1 MRAVFITNARSGR
14 QRRAGALHAAIE
26 AVAAK
31 HDVDYSIE
39 PSASL
44 DALDALVDGAIVRGV
59 DIIVAVGG
67 DGTVHEIAKRLIG
80 RDVAIGIVPTGSG
93 NGLARHLGIP
103 VDPTAAVALLASGKV
118 VTIDTAEVNGRPFF
132 GVAGVGFDAVVA
144 HRFASSKTRGLF
156 TYVIEALRAFFA
168 FSPELY
174 RITVDGEDL
183 ETKAFLVVVANSKQ
197 WGNEARIAPLASV
210 CDGLLDVS
218 IVTAIPHL
226 GSLPGM
232 LRRLFAGTL
241 QESAQLKLLRGAV
254 VTIERTDEGPAHFD
268 GEAVMLPARL
278 VFSVKPLSLR
288 VLVPGDREI

>member
-1 MRAVFITNARSGR
+1 MQVVFITNARSGR
-14 QRRAGALHAAIE
+14 QRRAGALRATIE
-26 AVAAK
+26 AAAAK
-31 HDVDYSIE
+31 CDFESSIE
-39 PSASL
+39 RCASL
-44 DALDALVDGAIVRGV
+44 DALDALVDGAVERGA

-67 DGTVHEIAKRLIG
+67 DGTVHETAKRLIG
-80 RDVAIGIVPTGSG
+80 RDVTLGIVPTGSG

-103 VDPTAAVALLASGKV
+103 VDPAAAVALLVSGKV
-118 VTIDTAEVNGRPFF
+118 ATIDTAEVNGRPFF

-144 HRFASSKTRGLF
+144 HRFASSRTRGLF
-156 TYVIEALRAFFA
+156 TYVIEAGRAFFA
-168 FSPELY
+168 FSPEVY
-174 RITVDGEDL
+174 RITVDAEEI

-232 LRRLFAGTL
+232 LRRLFEGTL
-241 QESAQLKLLRGAV
+241 QQSAHLKLLRGAV
-254 VTIERTDEGPAHFD
+254 VTIERDGEGPAHFD
-268 GEAVMLPARL
+268 GEAVTLPSRL

-288 VLVPGDREI
+288 VVVPGDREI